1 MVNLPRK
8 NLPVIVV
15 NRSIPFAD
23 KVFSQIGKVIALE
36 SNEVTKETL
45 QYAEILIVRS
55 ETRVDEELLEGSSVR
70 FVGTVTIGTDHID
83 RDYLHSRGI
92 AFASA
97 PGSNANSVAE
107 YIAAGLLTW
116 SGRTGQSL
124 KGKTIGI
131 VGVGNVGSKVVTVAN
146 ALGMTPLLN
155 DPPRARKGAD
165 FSFLPLDGLMNADFI
180 TLHVPLTKSGEDATV
195 HLFDKKRIG
204 QMKRGAVLINTS
216 RGAVAETGALSAA
229 LESSHL
235 SAAILDVWEKEPH
248 IDRELLGRVMVG
260 TPHIAGYSLDGKL
273 NALRMVY
280 ESVCLHLGVHPH
292 WSVVAG
298 APGGLSRVHIPAH
311 LDNEQAIAFV
321 VRQAYDIELD
331 DSLLR
336 KASGIVDRRAEQFIK
351 LRADY
356 RVRREFTNFEV
367 ELDPTR
373 PASVL
378 RNLGFKT
385 VVKEGIKAQR

>member
-1 MVNLPRK
+1 LYKK
-8 NLPVIVV
+8 NSPVIVV

-23 KVFSQIGKVIALE
+23 KVFSQIGKVIVLE
-36 SNEVTKETL
+36 SHEVTKETL
-45 QYAEILIVRS
+45 QNAEILIVRS
-55 ETRVDEELLEGSSVR
+55 ETRVDKELLEGSSVR

-83 RDYLHSRGI
+83 CEYLRSKGI

-131 VGVGNVGSKVVTVAN
+131 VGVGNVGSKVVSAAN
-146 ALGMTPLLN
+146 ALGMIPLLN
-155 DPPRARKGAD
+155 DPPRARKETAG
-165 FSFLPLDGLMNADFI
+165 SFLPLDGLMNADFI
-180 TLHVPLTKSGEDATV
+180 TLHVPLTKSREDATV

-204 QMKRGAVLINTS
+204 KMKGGSVLINTS
-216 RGAVAETGALSAA
+216 RGAVVETGTLRSA

-235 SAAILDVWEKEPH
+235 SAAILDVWEHEPS
-248 IDRELLGRVMVG
+248 IDKKLLSQVMLG
-260 TPHIAGYSLDGKL
+260 TPHVAGYSSDGRL
-273 NALRMVY
+273 NALKMVY
-280 ESVCLHLGVHPH
+280 ESVCRHLNVQSNWP
-292 WSVVAG
+292 ADTA
-298 APGGLSRVHIPAH
+298 APEGPSRFHIPAH
-311 LDNEQAIAFV
+311 LDNEQAIAFA

-336 KASGIVDRRAEQFIK
+336 EGSGISVDRQGEHFMK
-351 LRADY
+351 LRAEY
-356 RVRREFTNFEV
+356 RVRREFANFEV

-385 VVKEGIKAQR
+385 IVKE